1 MPDYVYALHDFS
13 PENDDEVPFRAGERI
28 EVIEKDEAYGD
39 GWWQGRNLAG
49 KTGLFPQSYTA
60 PAPTANGFTTGDD
73 ANDVP
78 SNNTPLHPLD
88 EESEPESSPQAPA
101 IFVNGNEADGEVMKA
116 TLTDVQKAIEQL
128 KMNRTSSIDGDGAR
142 SFSFA
147 STRED
152 RDTDR
157 ESETDY
163 ELSDTEHQ
171 EFGDDGHHKSTRQR
185 LAEKA
190 RKAVEDAEK
199 LEMMMGGISAGNRT
213 SAPPIEVEMS
223 DESDGEDD
231 EDYTHSSSF
240 FRRHS
245 AIEEVDEDT
254 EGNGTAPTQTP
265 QVHQDLTLPVQEI
278 DESDARTATAPSFP
292 SLSTNEDATDT
303 KSISLP
309 TPTSPGFAH
318 SESTISTVIPI
329 PISAITPP
337 SIPSTPPRTITPAAA
352 VARSP
357 SPMRETLVALPSPTA
372 SSFHSNSGAF
382 HFSPHQSQHNSVSS
396 VPSSALATAPVTT
409 SDSSQT
415 NSQPSQKDNEQ
426 AKEKEKTHPSEW
438 NVDEVVEW
446 VRTKGFG
453 EDVCAK
459 FTEQEITG
467 DVLLE
472 LDVNLLKNE
481 IGIMAFGKRVRIA
494 NAIAELHRPPSI
506 NYDEQVLENPS
517 SPFAGSQS
525 VHRMMN
531 QSPQLYAQ
539 SPHSVNSQPYSHPTH
554 SRNQSQSQS
563 HHSFPGSATSMSG
576 FRDSFG
582 SNGALIAAAG
592 LMSPESAPHTGDLLG
607 SPRSDELFVNSQE
620 KALKFRPAQLTLS
633 PSDSALN
640 TSVTA
645 ISQSTETEEDRAAL
659 SEGEISAGMTQ
670 SARRRLFGRSH
681 DSAASGSKDSRR
693 SSFKDGASPT
703 SAAIVAEGDSKEKD
717 EKEKDTEK
725 GKETDGKDGKNTVSG
740 KSHARARKS
749 IDAGKSGERLSIFG
763 GTFSGMGKGR
773 KPAPRYSA
781 ASEDAVPPSLVD
793 KSTSGSSFH
802 LPRFSTGP
810 RKPSTR
816 PGSSSGPKEREK
828 SSSKDLLSPHKEGTI
843 RDPSL
848 LRKRTSSYPGPN
860 PSADAGTKKRS
871 SSESSPQTNGNGQSV
886 VKVNGGGDDMP
897 LSPLKPG
904 QSILD
909 QIGEPDHAGWMRKKG
924 DRYNSWKLRY
934 FVLKG
939 PHMYY
944 MRSDSHSETKI
955 KGYINI
961 IGYKVTVDEN
971 VNPGK
976 YGFRIEHEN
985 DKTHFFSSEEKVVIR
1000 EWMKAIMKATI
1011 GRDYTKPVISSV
1023 NIPTIPLMVAQAMN
1037 PAPRPPSPTAR
1048 DATQKALRREN
1059 PNQLSSRDARV
1070 LMGLPTNSDTKE
1082 ERVKLESFFSSTTV
1096 DDASKGPA
1104 PPRPSREA
1112 RRASVSQ
1119 SLVPNIPIDDGLIDW
1134 ANSHLPSSLQIIDT
1148 SGAICGGLT
1157 ILRLAE
1163 AIKGRPSSPPVP
1175 DSAFP
1180 ADPGDDKLDGLFR
1193 LFDFL
1198 LDNDVKMGSVSIN
1211 DIRQGKRD
1219 KVLQLL
1225 KALKAWED
1233 KRKAI
1238 AQSIGKGAIFEPVFF
1253 FPPDMDVVFFYLSC
1267 CYF

>member
-1 MPDYVYALHDFS
+1 MTRTAPPSISVYVPHDFS

-60 PAPTANGFTTGDD
+60 PAPTANGSTTGDD
-73 ANDVP
+73 ENDVP
-78 SNNTPLHPLD
+78 SNKMPLHPLD

-101 IFVNGNEADGEVMKA
+101 IFVNRNEADGEVMKA
-116 TLTDVQKAIEQL
+116 TLTDVQQAIEQL

-171 EFGDDGHHKSTRQR
+171 EFGDDGHHKSTRQC
-185 LAEKA
+185 L
-190 RKAVEDAEK
+190 EDAEK
-199 LEMMMGGISAGNRT
+199 LKMMMGGISAGNRT

-240 FRRHS
+240 FHRHS

-265 QVHQDLTLPVQEI
+265 QVHQDLTLPEQEV
-278 DESDARTATAPSFP
+278 DESEAQTATAPSFP

-303 KSISLP
+303 KSILLP

-382 HFSPHQSQHNSVSS
+382 HFSPHKSQHNSVPS

-409 SDSSQT
+409 SESSQT

-446 VRTKGFG
+446 VRGKGFG

-494 NAIAELHRPPSI
+494 NAIAELRRPPSI
-506 NYDEQVLENPS
+506 NYDEQVLENSS

-539 SPHSVNSQPYSHPTH
+539 SPHSVDSQPYSHPTH
-554 SRNQSQSQS
+554 LRNQSQSQS
-563 HHSFPGSATSMSG
+563 HHSFQGSATSMSG

-607 SPRSDELFVNSQE
+607 SPRSGELFVNSQE
-620 KALKFRPAQLTLS
+620 KALKSRPAQLTLS

-645 ISQSTETEEDRAAL
+645 ISQFTETEEDCAAI
-659 SEGEISAGMTQ
+659 SKGETSAGMTQ

-703 SAAIVAEGDSKEKD
+703 SAAIVAEGDSKEKGK
-717 EKEKDTEK
+717 KEKDTKK
-725 GKETDGKDGKNTVSG
+725 GKETDGKDRKDGKNTVSG

-773 KPAPRYSA
+773 KPPPRYSA

-816 PGSSSGPKEREK
+816 PGSSSSPKEKEK
-828 SSSKDLLSPHKEGTI
+828 SSKDLLSPHKEGTI
-843 RDPSL
+843 
-848 LRKRTSSYPGPN
+848 
-860 PSADAGTKKRS
+860 
-871 SSESSPQTNGNGQSV
+871 Q
-886 VKVNGGGDDMP
+886 
-897 LSPLKPG
+897 
-904 QSILD
+904 
-909 QIGEPDHAGWMRKKG
+909 
-924 DRYNSWKLRY
+924 
-934 FVLKG
+934 
-939 PHMYY
+939 
-944 MRSDSHSETKI
+944 
-955 KGYINI
+955 
-961 IGYKVTVDEN
+961 
-971 VNPGK
+971 
-976 YGFRIEHEN
+976 
-985 DKTHFFSSEEKVVIR
+985 
-1000 EWMKAIMKATI
+1000 
-1011 GRDYTKPVISSV
+1011 PVISSV

-1082 ERVKLESFFSSTTV
+1082 RVKLESFFSSTTV

-1119 SLVPNIPIDDGLIDW
+1119 SLMPNIPIDDGLIDW

-1198 LDNDVKMGSVSIN
+1198 LDNDVKMGSV
-1211 DIRQGKRD
+1211 RHQ
-1219 KVLQLL
+1219 
-1225 KALKAWED
+1225 
-1233 KRKAI
+1233 
-1238 AQSIGKGAIFEPVFF
+1238 
-1253 FPPDMDVVFFYLSC
+1253 
-1267 CYF
+1267 

>member
-1 MPDYVYALHDFS
+1 MPEYVYALHDFS

-28 EVIEKDEAYGD
+28 EIIEKDEAYGD

-73 ANDVP
+73 TNDVP

-101 IFVNGNEADGEVMKA
+101 LLVNGNEADGEVMKA

-190 RKAVEDAEK
+190 RKAVEEAEK

-254 EGNGTAPTQTP
+254 EGNGTAPTRTP
-265 QVHQDLTLPVQEI
+265 QVHQDLTLPEQEI
-278 DESDARTATAPSFP
+278 DESEAQTATAPSFP
-292 SLSTNEDATDT
+292 SLSTNEDAADT

-309 TPTSPGFAH
+309 TPTSPGFDH

-329 PISAITPP
+329 PISAITPQ
-337 SIPSTPPRTITPAAA
+337 SIPSTPPRTITPATA

-409 SDSSQT
+409 SESSQT

-446 VRTKGFG
+446 VRGKGFG

-494 NAIAELHRPPSI
+494 NAIAELRRPPSI
-506 NYDEQVLENPS
+506 NYDE
-517 SPFAGSQS
+517 
-525 VHRMMN
+525 
-531 QSPQLYAQ
+531 Q

-620 KALKFRPAQLTLS
+620 KALVSANLVHLPLFRPAQLTLS

-645 ISQSTETEEDRAAL
+645 ISQSTETEEDRAAM

-703 SAAIVAEGDSKEKD
+703 SAAIVVEGDSKAKD

-781 ASEDAVPPSLVD
+781 EDAVPPSLVD

-816 PGSSSGPKEREK
+816 PGSSSGPKEKEK

-871 SSESSPQTNGNGQSV
+871 SS
-886 VKVNGGGDDMP
+886 D
-897 LSPLKPG
+897 PLKPG

-1112 RRASVSQ
+1112 RRASI
-1119 SLVPNIPIDDGLIDW
+1119 PNIPIDDGLIDW

-1238 AQSIGKGAIFEPVFF
+1238 AQSIGKGAMQAGGFIAPPYSLPV
-1253 FPPDMDVVFFYLSC
+1253 PQ
-1267 CYF
+1267 

>member
-1 MPDYVYALHDFS
+1 MPEYVYALHDFS
-13 PENDDEVPFRAGERI
+13 PENDDEVPFKAGERI
-28 EVIEKDEAYGD
+28 E
-39 GWWQGRNLAG
+39 GRNLSG
-49 KTGLFPQSYTA
+49 KTGLFPQTYTA
-60 PAPTANGFTTGDD
+60 PAPAASLTETSASMKEENFKS
-73 ANDVP
+73 A
-78 SNNTPLHPLD
+78 SNASLQPLE
-88 EESEPESSPQAPA
+88 EESELEPSPHAPA
-101 IFVNGNEADGEVMKA
+101 IFVNGTEADGEVMKA

-128 KMNRTSSIDGDGAR
+128 GRNRTSSVDGDGSR
-142 SFSFA
+142 SFSFT
-147 STRED
+147 SS

-163 ELSDTEHQ
+163 DLSDTESPD
-171 EFGDDGHHKSTRQR
+171 FDDEGHHKNTRQR

-199 LEMMMGGISAGNRT
+199 LEMMMGGMSVGNRS

-223 DESDGEDD
+223 DESEGEDDDVD
-231 EDYTHSSSF
+231 EDYTRSSSF
-240 FRRHS
+240 LRRHS
-245 AIEEVDEDT
+245 AIEELDEDDVT
-254 EGNGTAPTQTP
+254 
-265 QVHQDLTLPVQEI
+265 
-278 DESDARTATAPSFP
+278 DAR
-292 SLSTNEDATDT
+292 
-303 KSISLP
+303 SISLP

-318 SESTISTVIPI
+318 SESTISTVIP
-329 PISAITPP
+329 TPVP
-337 SIPSTPPRTITPAAA
+337 VATPTPHALTPPRAQTPAA
-352 VARSP
+352 ARSP
-357 SPMRETLVALPSPTA
+357 SPVRETLVALPSPTA

-382 HFSPHQSQHNSVSS
+382 HFSPHQSQHNSLSS
-396 VPSSALATAPVTT
+396 VPSSAPVTAPA
-409 SDSSQT
+409 SASEGNQG
-415 NSQPSQKDNEQ
+415 QPQLSKKD
-426 AKEKEKTHPSEW
+426 AGPTKEKEKTHPSEW
-438 NVDEVVEW
+438 TVEEVVEW
-446 VRTKGFG
+446 ARSKGFG
-453 EDVCAK
+453 EDVCDK

-494 NAIAELHRPPSI
+494 NAIAELRRPPSI
-506 NYDEQVLENPS
+506 TYDDQPLEHPP
-517 SPFAGSQS
+517 SPFAASQS
-525 VHRMMN
+525 AQRMMN

-539 SPHSVNSQPYSHPTH
+539 SPHSINSQPYSNPTH
-554 SRNQSQSQS
+554 SRTQSQSQS
-563 HHSFPGSATSMSG
+563 HHSFPGSANSMSG

-592 LMSPESAPHTGDLLG
+592 LLSPESAPHTGDLLG
-607 SPRSDELFVNSQE
+607 SPRSDEMFAGMQE
-620 KALKFRPAQLTLS
+620 RGPVSMRKFRPAQLTLS

-640 TSVTA
+640 ENVTA
-645 ISQSTETEEDRAAL
+645 TSQATEAEEDRAAL
-659 SEGEISAGMTQ
+659 SEGEASAGMTQ
-670 SARRRLFGRSH
+670 SARRRLFGRSQ

-693 SSFKDGASPT
+693 SSLKDGPSPT
-703 SAAIVAEGDSKEKD
+703 VPDSQS
-717 EKEKDTEK
+717 
-725 GKETDGKDGKNTVSG
+725 KETDEKIKDGKDTVNG

-773 KPAPRYSA
+773 KPPPRANEETSAP
-781 ASEDAVPPSLVD
+781 PVD
-793 KSTSGSSFH
+793 KSNSGSSFH
-802 LPRFSTGP
+802 LPRFATGP
-810 RKPSTR
+810 RKSSAR
-816 PGSSSGPKEREK
+816 PGSSSGPKDKEK
-828 SSSKDLLSPHKEGTI
+828 SSRDLLSPIKDISKH
-843 RDPSL
+843 DPTL

-860 PSADAGTKKRS
+860 PSADASVKKRS
-871 SSESSPQTNGNGQSV
+871 TSDSSPQTNGNT
-886 VKVNGGGDDMP
+886 NGASKANGSGGNDGPM
-897 LSPLKPG
+897 SPLKPG

-944 MRSDSHSETKI
+944 LRSDSHAETKI

-985 DKTHFFSSEEKVVIR
+985 DKTHFFSSEEKTLIR

-1011 GRDYTKPVISSV
+1011 GRDYSKPVISSV

-1070 LMGLPTNSDTKE
+1070 LMGLPASTDTKE
-1082 ERVKLESFFSSTTV
+1082 ERVKLESFFNSTTV
-1096 DDASKGPA
+1096 DDVSKGSA

-1119 SLVPNIPIDDGLIDW
+1119 TLNVPIDDGLIEW
-1134 ANSHLPSSLQIIDT
+1134 ANSHLPSTLQITDT
-1148 SGAICGGLT
+1148 SGSICGGLT

-1180 ADPGDDKLDGLFR
+1180 SDPGDDKLDGLFR

-1238 AQSIGKGAIFEPVFF
+1238 AQSIGKGAIQAGGFIAPPYSLPVAQ
-1253 FPPDMDVVFFYLSC
+1253 
-1267 CYF
+1267 

>member
-1 MPDYVYALHDFS
+1 MPEYVYALHAFS
-13 PENDDEVPFRAGERI
+13 PENDDEVPFKAGERI
-28 EVIEKDEAYGD
+28 EVLEKDDAYGD
-39 GWWQGRNLAG
+39 GWWHFHSKGRNLAG
-49 KTGLFPQSYTA
+49 KIGLFPQTYTA
-60 PAPTANGFTTGDD
+60 PAPVASEAESSTSTREDNIANPVS
-73 ANDVP
+73 A
-78 SNNTPLHPLD
+78 SLHSLD
-88 EESEPESSPQAPA
+88 EESESELSPHAPA

-128 KMNRTSSIDGDGAR
+128 GRNRTSSVDGDGAR

-147 STRED
+147 STR
-152 RDTDR
+152 DTDR

-163 ELSDTEHQ
+163 DLSDTESP

-199 LEMMMGGISAGNRT
+199 LEMMMGGMSVGNRS

-223 DESDGEDD
+223 DESEGEDDLD
-231 EDYTHSSSF
+231 EDYTRSSSF
-240 FRRHS
+240 LRRHS
-245 AIEEVDEDT
+245 AIEEVDEETT
-254 EGNGTAPTQTP
+254 EGNGTALTQTP
-265 QVHQDLTLPVQEI
+265 QIHQDLTLPEQET
-278 DESDARTATAPSFP
+278 DESEAQTATAPSFP
-292 SLSTNEDATDT
+292 SLVATEDVTDAR
-303 KSISLP
+303 SISLP

-318 SESTISTVIPI
+318 SESTISTVIP
-329 PISAITPP
+329 TPVPALTSTP
-337 SIPSTPPRTITPAAA
+337 SVPTPPRAQTPAA
-352 VARSP
+352 ARSP
-357 SPMRETLVALPSPTA
+357 SPIREMLVALPSPTA

-382 HFSPHQSQHNSVSS
+382 HFSPHQSQHNSLSSIPSS
-396 VPSSALATAPVTT
+396 VPVTALPTT
-409 SDSSQT
+409 SESSQAP
-415 NSQPSQKDNEQ
+415 SQPSQKDSEQ
-426 AKEKEKTHPSEW
+426 TKEKENTHPSEW
-438 NVDEVVEW
+438 TVDEVVEW
-446 VRTKGFG
+446 ARNKGFS
-453 EDVCAK
+453 EDVCDK

-494 NAIAELHRPPSI
+494 NAIAELRRPPSI
-506 NYDEQVLENPS
+506 TYDEQPMELPS

-525 VHRMMN
+525 VQRMMN

-539 SPHSVNSQPYSHPTH
+539 SPHSINSQPYSHPTH
-554 SRNQSQSQS
+554 SRTQSQSQS

-607 SPRSDELFVNSQE
+607 SPRSDELFVNHQDKGL
-620 KALKFRPAQLTLS
+620 KARPAQLSLS

-640 TSVTA
+640 TSVTV
-645 ISQSTETEEDRAAL
+645 ISQPPDTEDDRAAM
-659 SEGEISAGMTQ
+659 SEGEASTGMTQ

-681 DSAASGSKDSRR
+681 DSAASGSKDSHR
-693 SSFKDGASPT
+693 SSLKDGASPT
-703 SAAIVAEGDSKEKD
+703 SAAIVVEDESKDTDSK
-717 EKEKDTEK
+717 
-725 GKETDGKDGKNTVSG
+725 GKDGKDGKDIVIG
-740 KSHARARKS
+740 KSHSRARKS
-749 IDAGKSGERLSIFG
+749 IDAGKSGDRLSIFG
-763 GTFSGMGKGR
+763 GTFGGMGKGR
-773 KPAPRYSA
+773 KPPPRYSA
-781 ASEDAVPPSLVD
+781 ASEDAVSAPLID
-793 KSTSGSSFH
+793 KSSSGSSFH

-816 PGSSSGPKEREK
+816 TGSSSGHKDKDKEKEK
-828 SSSKDLLSPHKEGTI
+828 GSKDLLSPLKEGSV
-843 RDPSL
+843 RDPAL

-860 PSADAGTKKRS
+860 TSADAGTTKKRS
-871 SSESSPQTNGNGQSV
+871 SSESVPHANGNSNGAA
-886 VKVNGGGDDMP
+886 KVNGHGNDAP

-909 QIGEPDHAGWMRKKG
+909 QIGEPDHVGWMRKKG

-944 MRSDSHSETKI
+944 LRSDSHAETKI

-985 DKTHFFSSEEKVVIR
+985 DKTHFFSSEEKTVIR
-1000 EWMKAIMKATI
+1000 EWMKAVMKATI

-1082 ERVKLESFFSSTTV
+1082 ERVKLESFFNSTTV
-1096 DDASKGPA
+1096 DDATKGPA
-1104 PPRPSREA
+1104 PPRPSREG

-1119 SLVPNIPIDDGLIDW
+1119 TLIQNVPIDDGLIDW
-1134 ANSHLPSSLQIIDT
+1134 ANSHLPSSLQITDT

-1180 ADPGDDKLDGLFR
+1180 SDPGDDKLDGLFR

-1225 KALKAWED
+1225 RALKAWED

-1238 AQSIGKGAIFEPVFF
+1238 AQNIGKGAMQAGGFIAPPYSLPV
-1253 FPPDMDVVFFYLSC
+1253 PP
-1267 CYF
+1267 

>member
-1 MPDYVYALHDFS
+1 MENQANFNSIIRTVRSISTTTFTPQVDSYYESQNGMLHY
-13 PENDDEVPFRAGERI
+13 EVEVPGSITVWGVSIAPQWPNASPLLSQGDTLGSVPVPRPLVGAGLSSGQSHQPSPNPTIVPSTVVPIVGTIDRPLQRMMERVHGEFYRLLNVPAKTQVSDI
-28 EVIEKDEAYGD
+28 NVILAYGVLSIRIKCD
-39 GWWQGRNLAG
+39 EPL
-49 KTGLFPQSYTA
+49 
-60 PAPTANGFTTGDD
+60 TANEIQATQEIIE
-73 ANDVP
+73 
-78 SNNTPLHPLD
+78 NTPLHPLD

-101 IFVNGNEADGEVMKA
+101 IFVNGNEADDEVMKA
-116 TLTDVQKAIEQL
+116 TLTDVQNTIEQL

-185 LAEKA
+185 S
-190 RKAVEDAEK
+190 EDAGK
-199 LEMMMGGISAGNRT
+199 LQMMMGGISAGNRT
-213 SAPPIEVEMS
+213 SALPIEVEMS
-223 DESDGEDD
+223 DEIGEDD
-231 EDYTHSSSF
+231 EDYTHSSIF

-265 QVHQDLTLPVQEI
+265 QVHQDLTLPEQEI
-278 DESDARTATAPSFP
+278 DESEAQTATAPSFP
-292 SLSTNEDATDT
+292 SLSTNEDAID

-329 PISAITPP
+329 PISAMTPR
-337 SIPSTPPRTITPAAA
+337 SIPSTPPRTNTPVAA

-409 SDSSQT
+409 SESSQT
-415 NSQPSQKDNEQ
+415 NFQPSQKDNEQ
-426 AKEKEKTHPSEW
+426 AKEKERTIHPNGMSMRW
-438 NVDEVVEW
+438 LNGM
-446 VRTKGFG
+446 R
-453 EDVCAK
+453 
-459 FTEQEITG
+459 
-467 DVLLE
+467 L
-472 LDVNLLKNE
+472 
-481 IGIMAFGKRVRIA
+481 AFGKRVRIA

-506 NYDEQVLENPS
+506 NYDEQVLEPGE
-517 SPFAGSQS
+517 PF
-525 VHRMMN
+525 
-531 QSPQLYAQ
+531 LYTQ

-582 SNGALIAAAG
+582 SNGALIAPAG

-645 ISQSTETEEDRAAL
+645 ISQSTETEEDHAAISEVSFSYPL
-659 SEGEISAGMTQ
+659 SDYSHNGTPKGEISAGMTQ

-703 SAAIVAEGDSKEKD
+703 SAVILAEGDSKEKD

-725 GKETDGKDGKNTVSG
+725 GKETDGKNTVSG

-802 LPRFSTGP
+802 LPRSSTGL
-810 RKPSTR
+810 RKPSTQ
-816 PGSSSGPKEREK
+816 PGSSSGPQEKEK
-828 SSSKDLLSPHKEGTI
+828 SSSKD
-843 RDPSL
+843 
-848 LRKRTSSYPGPN
+848 
-860 PSADAGTKKRS
+860 
-871 SSESSPQTNGNGQSV
+871 
-886 VKVNGGGDDMP
+886 
-897 LSPLKPG
+897 
-904 QSILD
+904 
-909 QIGEPDHAGWMRKKG
+909 
-924 DRYNSWKLRY
+924 
-934 FVLKG
+934 
-939 PHMYY
+939 
-944 MRSDSHSETKI
+944 
-955 KGYINI
+955 
-961 IGYKVTVDEN
+961 
-971 VNPGK
+971 
-976 YGFRIEHEN
+976 
-985 DKTHFFSSEEKVVIR
+985 
-1000 EWMKAIMKATI
+1000 
-1011 GRDYTKPVISSV
+1011 
-1023 NIPTIPLMVAQAMN
+1023 
-1037 PAPRPPSPTAR
+1037 
-1048 DATQKALRREN
+1048 
-1059 PNQLSSRDARV
+1059 
-1070 LMGLPTNSDTKE
+1070 
-1082 ERVKLESFFSSTTV
+1082 
-1096 DDASKGPA
+1096 
-1104 PPRPSREA
+1104 
-1112 RRASVSQ
+1112 
-1119 SLVPNIPIDDGLIDW
+1119 
-1134 ANSHLPSSLQIIDT
+1134 
-1148 SGAICGGLT
+1148 
-1157 ILRLAE
+1157 
-1163 AIKGRPSSPPVP
+1163 
-1175 DSAFP
+1175 
-1180 ADPGDDKLDGLFR
+1180 
-1193 LFDFL
+1193 
-1198 LDNDVKMGSVSIN
+1198 
-1211 DIRQGKRD
+1211 
-1219 KVLQLL
+1219 
-1225 KALKAWED
+1225 
-1233 KRKAI
+1233 
-1238 AQSIGKGAIFEPVFF
+1238 
-1253 FPPDMDVVFFYLSC
+1253 
-1267 CYF
+1267 